1 MTSQAFKLA
10 KQLAAMGNAPK
21 NYTDQAASDA
31 AAAVDAKTDFAIIYP
46 NGGSEGSPAN
56 ISINQRF
63 LSANPFPGFRVQC
76 EAQVFY
82 SGQWGNT
89 GFMYAGGGYGVK
101 ALQLN
106 DDQIVVQSGGTNLM
120 AASPDAGTP
129 FGNSAGVSGP
139 LPFRVLVWKVKG
151 AVS

>member
-1 MTSQAFKLA
+1 MSSNALKKSIQLARMNFEPKTYADDVSQA
-10 KQLAAMGNAPK
+10 AA
-21 NYTDQAASDA
+21 D
-31 AAAVDAKTDFAIIYP
+31 AVDAKTDFTIVYP

-63 LSANPFPGFRVQC
+63 TSDNPFPGFRVQC
-76 EAQVFY
+76 EAQVLFA
-82 SGQWGNT
+82 GQWGGT

-106 DDQIVVQSGGTNLM
+106 DDQIVVQSGGANLM
-120 AASPDAGTP
+120 AASPDAGSP

-139 LPFRVLVWKVKG
+139 LPCRVLVRKVKRT
-151 AVS
+151 VS